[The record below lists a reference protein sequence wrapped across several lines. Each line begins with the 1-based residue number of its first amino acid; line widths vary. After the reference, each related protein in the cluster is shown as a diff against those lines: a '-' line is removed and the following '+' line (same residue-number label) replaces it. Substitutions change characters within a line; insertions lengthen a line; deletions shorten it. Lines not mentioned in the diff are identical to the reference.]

1 MRYLLIILL
10 CLGCNKA
17 KTVHLYDTYSH
28 AYDENYI
35 IKSNVELSQG
45 QIFNY
50 KGDTVT
56 ILKEYNY

>member
-1 MRYLLIILL
+1 MHYLLIILL
-10 CLGCNKA
+10 FIGCNKA
-17 KTVHLYDTYSH
+17 KPVYLYDAYSY
-28 AYDENYI
+28 AYDENYV

-56 ILKEYNY
+56 ILKEYY